1 MMNTSY
7 SPQRCKGHRAYAE
20 KIKVS
25 ANLCIF
31 AVRNS
36 SKARQS
42 SHPYL
47 FIQTKL
53 FLLLASFAVIV
64 ACSTAL
70 QASDV
75 GDFSGRRVTSV
86 EVEIEG
92 TQGGATTEMKALLD
106 VSSGQSYSPVRIH
119 DSLVKLYRSGL
130 ISAARVEAAAVGADG
145 VALKFVVKPQ
155 ARIDAIIFDGT
166 PIFSPSELRSR
177 LNDLQPG
184 AKLSPSAVSRGQGDL
199 VAYYSARGFNDARI
213 STDIRLD
220 ASGTRATVSYSIA
233 PGDQAK
239 IANYTLN
246 IVGPHIDLS
255 SFKHAI
261 EEGQLFTQAGVQDE
275 MERLRQEHLKND
287 YLTVRVSN
295 KIVPGT
301 DNRTVNVI
309 IDVEP
314 GPRVELEI
322 QGLSLDEKT
331 KRQILPFYTQGGV
344 DEFTLEEARLR
355 LLDYAQR
362 QGYFFAEVISPTLP
376 DTTAGF
382 STLVYQVET
391 GRKFKLR
398 EISFEGITAIDK
410 LDLLPQL
417 KSKTSSIIP
426 YFGFT
431 RGFTSDEFLRQDAN
445 LIAKRLK
452 ELGYRRAVVEERR
465 GVSLDGDHLIITFSA
480 VEGPR
485 THVQDIG
492 LRGNNLLT
500 TDELRERLTVKPD
513 DPLVAEDVRR
523 GADRLLA
530 VYNRRG
536 YAIAEVTAGV
546 VDLGDRD
553 GQDRVRLIYNISEG
567 NRIRISE
574 IKTRGAG
581 RTDAGRMEGNFY
593 LFKKGDWLNS
603 DKTLETER
611 ALYDTNAFSTVT
623 ISSETIGQTP
633 DGVEERRVTVDVIEA
648 KPNLFIYGFG
658 YQFSREPL
666 TVPGLSFMNGLRG
679 SAQITNTNLFGK
691 LYSGTLQA
699 RVGQDELLGQFSFQN
714 PRPFGSNFPTLI
726 SIFARRLAEKSFRSD
741 RYTALIQAERR
752 YSQETIVYASYNFE
766 RISLSELQ
774 VSEEEIARNRQAIRL
789 GRIGLSFARDS
800 RNNAFDPSTGTFTIG
815 SGYIASKY
823 LGGNEQFRK
832 MLVEH
837 SRYYKV
843 KNFRETVYSVSGRIG
858 LAAPFGGRETLP
870 ISERFF
876 GGGSRDLRGFGFEE
890 AGPRDP
896 ETGRPVGGNAVVTL
910 NNELRFPIY
919 GVFGGSV
926 FSDTGN
932 VFRRIKDI
940 GLKETTVS
948 LGFGF
953 RVKTPIGPVRFD
965 IAGLVLNKP
974 QGAPK
979 VKGHFSFGQT
989 F

>member
-1 MMNTSY
+1 MW
-7 SPQRCKGHRAYAE
+7 K
-20 KIKVS
+20 
-25 ANLCIF
+25 L
-31 AVRNS
+31 
-36 SKARQS
+36 SKRVTNILHS
-42 SHPYL
+42 
-47 FIQTKL
+47 F
-53 FLLLASFAVIV
+53 FLLMASFVVVA
-64 ACSTAL
+64 ACSISL
-70 QASDV
+70 CASDV
-75 GDFSGRRVTSV
+75 NEFLGRRVTTV

-92 TQGGATTEMKALLD
+92 AQGVATTEMKTLLE
-106 VSSGQSYSPVRIH
+106 VSGGQTYSPVRIH

-130 ISAARVEAAAVGADG
+130 ISEARVEAAAVGTDG

-155 ARIDAIIFDGT
+155 ARIDAITFDGS

-177 LNDLQPG
+177 LNDLEPG
-184 AKLSPSAVSRGQGDL
+184 TKLSPSAVSRGQGDL
-199 VAYYSARGFNDARI
+199 LAYYSARGFNDVRV
-213 STDIRLD
+213 STDVRLD
-220 ASGTRATVSYSIA
+220 ASGTRATVIYSITS
-233 PGDQAK
+233 GDQAR

-255 SFKHAI
+255 NFKHVI
-261 EEGQLFTQAGVQDE
+261 EEGQLFTQANVQDE

-295 KIVPGT
+295 KIAPGE
-301 DNRTVNVI
+301 DNKTVNVI

-314 GPRVELEI
+314 GPRVEVDIE
-322 QGLSLDEKT
+322 GLSLDDTT
-331 KRQILPFYTQGGV
+331 KRKILPFYTQGGV
-344 DEFTLEEARLR
+344 DEFTLEETRLR

-362 QGYFFAEVISPTLP
+362 QGYFFAEVTSPTFP
-376 DTTAGF
+376 DSTA
-382 STLVYQVET
+382 TLSKLSYKVVT
-391 GRKFKLR
+391 GRKFKLS
-398 EISFEGITAIDK
+398 EINFEGITAIDTY
-410 LDLLPQL
+410 DLLPQL
-417 KSKTSSIIP
+417 KSETSAIIP
-426 YFGFT
+426 YFGFS
-431 RGFTSDEFLRQDAN
+431 RGYTSDEFLRQDAN

-452 ELGYRRAVVEERR
+452 ELGYRKAVVVERR
-465 GVSLDGDHLIITFSA
+465 GVSLDGDKLIITFSA
-480 VEGPR
+480 VQGPR
-485 THVQDIG
+485 THIQDVG

-500 TDELRERLTVKPD
+500 TDELRQRLTVKPV

-523 GADRLLA
+523 GADRLLG

-536 YAIAEVTAGV
+536 YAVAEASAEI
-546 VDLGDRD
+546 VDLGTID

-574 IKTRGAG
+574 IETRGAG
-581 RTDAGRMEGNFY
+581 RTDAGRMERNFY

-623 ISSETIGQTP
+623 ISSEAIGQAP
-633 DGVEERRVTVDVIEA
+633 DGVEERRITVDVIEA
-648 KPNLFIYGFG
+648 KPNLLIYGFG

-666 TVPGLSFMNGLRG
+666 TVPGLSFLNGLRG

-714 PRPFGSNFPTLI
+714 PRPFGTNFPTLV

-752 YSQETIVYASYNFE
+752 LSQETIVYASYNFE

-789 GRIGLSFARDS
+789 GRVGVSFARDT
-800 RNNAFDPSTGTFTIG
+800 RDNAFDPTNGTFTIG
-815 SGYIASKY
+815 SIYNASKY

-832 MLVEH
+832 LLIEQ

-843 KNFRETVYSVSGRIG
+843 KNFRATVYSVSGRIG
-858 LAAPFGGRETLP
+858 LAVPYGGRDTLP

-896 ETGRPVGGNAVVTL
+896 QTGRPIGGNAVVVF

-919 GVFGGSV
+919 KSVGGAVFA
-926 FSDTGN
+926 DTGN
-932 VFRRIKDI
+932 VFRRVKDI
-940 GLKETTVS
+940 GLKDTTVS

-953 RVKTPIGPVRFD
+953 RLKTPIGPVRFD

-974 QGAPK
+974 TGAPK
-979 VKGHFSFGQT
+979 LKGHFSFGQT

>member
-1 MMNTSY
+1 MRDN
-7 SPQRCKGHRAYAE
+7 
-20 KIKVS
+20 
-25 ANLCIF
+25 ANKF
-31 AVRNS
+31 FR
-36 SKARQS
+36 
-42 SHPYL
+42 
-47 FIQTKL
+47 
-53 FLLLASFAVIV
+53 LLASLVLV
-64 ACSTAL
+64 VVCSIPL

-75 GDFSGRRVTSV
+75 GDFLGRRVTSV
-86 EVEIEG
+86 ELEIEG
-92 TQGGATTEMKALLD
+92 AQGGATTEMKTLLD
-106 VSSGQSYSPVRIH
+106 VSSGQTYSPVRIH

-130 ISAARVEAAAVGADG
+130 ISAARVEAEAIGPDG
-145 VALKFVVKPQ
+145 VALKFFVKPQ
-155 ARIDAIIFDGT
+155 ARIDAILFDQT

-177 LNDLQPG
+177 LNDLEPG

-199 VAYYSARGFNDARI
+199 VAFYSARGFNDVHI
-213 STDIRLD
+213 STDVKLD
-220 ASGTRATVSYSIA
+220 ASGTRATVIYSVT
-233 PGDQAK
+233 PGDQAR

-246 IVGPHIDLS
+246 IVGPHINLS
-255 SFKHAI
+255 NLKHAI
-261 EEGQLFTQAGVQDE
+261 EEGQLFTQANVQDE

-287 YLTVRVSN
+287 YLTVRVSH
-295 KIVPGT
+295 KIAPGT
-301 DNRTVNVI
+301 DNKTVNVI

-314 GPRVELEI
+314 GPRVEVDI
-322 QGLSLDEKT
+322 QGLSPDDKT
-331 KRQILPFYTQGGV
+331 KRQILPFYRQGGV
-344 DEFTLEEARLR
+344 DEFTIEEARLR

-362 QGYFFAEVISPTLP
+362 QGYFFADVTSPALP
-376 DTTAGF
+376 DSTAGF
-382 STLVYQVET
+382 SKLVYTVET
-391 GRKFKLR
+391 GRKFKLS
-398 EISFEGITAIDK
+398 EINFEGVTAIDHR
-410 LDLLPQL
+410 DLLPQL
-417 KSKTSSIIP
+417 KSETSSIIP
-426 YFGFT
+426 YFGFS

-452 ELGYRRAVVEERR
+452 ELGYRRALVEERR
-465 GVSLDGDHLIITFSA
+465 GVSLDGDKLIITFSA

-485 THVQDIG
+485 THIQDIG

-500 TDELRERLTVKPD
+500 TEELSEKLSVKSTE
-513 DPLVAEDVRR
+513 PLVAEDVRR

-536 YAIAEVTAGV
+536 YAVAEVTAGV
-546 VDLGDRD
+546 VDLGNID

-574 IKTRGAG
+574 IETRGAA
-581 RTDAGRMEGNFY
+581 RTEAVRMERDFY

-603 DKTLETER
+603 DQTLESER
-611 ALYDTNAFSTVT
+611 ALYDTNAFSTVA
-623 ISSETIGQTP
+623 IASETIGQTP
-633 DGVEERRVTVDVIEA
+633 DGVEERRVTVDVVEA
-648 KPNLFIYGFG
+648 KPYLLIYGFG

-666 TVPGLSFMNGLRG
+666 TVPGLSFLNGFKG

-714 PRPFGSNFPTLI
+714 PRPFGSNFPMLI

-752 YSQETIVYASYNFE
+752 YSQDMIVYASYNFE

-774 VSEEEIARNRQAIRL
+774 VSPEEIARNRQAIRL
-789 GRIGLSFARDS
+789 GRLGLSFARDS
-800 RNNAFDPSTGTFTIG
+800 RDNAFDPSSGTFTIG
-815 SGYIASKY
+815 SFYNASKL

-832 MLVEH
+832 LLIEH

-843 KNFRETVYSVSGRIG
+843 KNFHETVYSVSGKIG
-858 LAAPFGGRETLP
+858 LSAPYGGRETLP

-896 ETGRPVGGNAVVTL
+896 QTGRPVGGNAVVVL
-910 NNELRFPIY
+910 NNELKFPIY
-919 GVFGGSV
+919 RSFGGTV
-926 FSDTGN
+926 FTDIGN
-932 VFRRIKDI
+932 VFRRVKDI
-940 GLKETTVS
+940 GPKDLSVT

-974 QGAPK
+974 AGAPK
-979 VKGHFSFGQT
+979 LKGHFSFGQT

>member
-1 MMNTSY
+1 VTN
-7 SPQRCKGHRAYAE
+7 H
-20 KIKVS
+20 
-25 ANLCIF
+25 
-31 AVRNS
+31 S
-36 SKARQS
+36 SQFFR
-42 SHPYL
+42 
-47 FIQTKL
+47 
-53 FLLLASFAVIV
+53 LLASFVVVA
-64 ACSTAL
+64 ACSIGL

-75 GDFSGRRVTSV
+75 GDFLGRRVTIV

-92 TQGGATTEMKALLD
+92 AQGGATNEMKTLLE
-106 VSSGQSYSPVRIH
+106 VSSGQTYSPVRIH

-130 ISAARVEAAAVGADG
+130 ISAARVEAEAVGTDG

-177 LNDLQPG
+177 LNDLDSG

-199 VAYYSARGFNDARI
+199 VAYYSARGFNDAHI
-213 STDIRLD
+213 SSDVKLD
-220 ASGTRATVSYSIA
+220 PTGTRATVIYSVT
-233 PGDQAK
+233 PGDQAR
-239 IANYTLN
+239 IANYMLN
-246 IVGPHIDLS
+246 IVGPHINLS
-255 SFKHAI
+255 NVKHAI
-261 EEGQLFTQAGVQDE
+261 EEGQLFTQANVQDE

-287 YLTVRVSN
+287 YLTVRVSHKIAPGSDN
-295 KIVPGT
+295 K
-301 DNRTVNVI
+301 TVNVI

-314 GPRVELEI
+314 GPRVEVEI
-322 QGLSLDEKT
+322 QGLEIDDKT
-331 KRQILPFYTQGGV
+331 KRQILPFYSQGGV
-344 DEFTLEEARLR
+344 DEFTIEEARLR
-355 LLDYAQR
+355 LSDYAQR
-362 QGYFFAEVISPTLP
+362 QGYFFAEVTSPALP

-382 STLVYQVET
+382 SKPVYTVET
-391 GRKFKLR
+391 GRKFKLS
-398 EISFEGITAIDK
+398 EINFEGITAIDK
-410 LDLLPQL
+410 RDLLPQL

-452 ELGYRRAVVEERR
+452 ELGYRRALVEERR
-465 GVSLDGDHLIITFSA
+465 GVSLDGDKLIITFSA

-485 THVQDIG
+485 THIQDIG

-500 TDELRERLTVKPD
+500 TDELREGLTVMPN

-530 VYNRRG
+530 LYNRRG
-536 YAIAEVTAGV
+536 YAVADVTAGV
-546 VDLGDRD
+546 VDLGNLD
-553 GQDRVRLIYNISEG
+553 GQDRVRLIYTISEG
-567 NRIRISE
+567 NRIRIGE

-581 RTDAGRMEGNFY
+581 RTDARRMEDNFY

-603 DKTLETER
+603 DQTLETER

-666 TVPGLSFMNGLRG
+666 TVPGLSSLNGLKA
-679 SAQITNTNLFGK
+679 SAQITNTNLFGR

-714 PRPFGSNFPTLI
+714 PRPFGSNFPLLI

-752 YSQETIVYASYNFE
+752 FSQDTIAYASYNFE

-789 GRIGLSFARDS
+789 GRIGFSFARDK
-800 RNNAFDPSTGTFTIG
+800 RNNAFDPANGTFTIG
-815 SGYIASKY
+815 SFYNASKL
-823 LGGNEQFRK
+823 LGGNEQYRK
-832 MLVEH
+832 MLIEH

-843 KNFRETVYSVSGRIG
+843 KNFHETVYSVSGRMG
-858 LAAPFGGRETLP
+858 LAAPYGGRETLP

-896 ETGRPVGGNAVVTL
+896 ETGRPVGGNAVVVL
-910 NNELRFPIY
+910 NNELKFPIY
-919 GVFGGSV
+919 GAFGGSV
-926 FSDTGN
+926 FSDIGN

-940 GLKETTVS
+940 GPKDVTVT

-979 VKGHFSFGQT
+979 LKGHFSFGQT